1 MAYIAQTAF
10 EVKNSNIRHE
20 DMQNI
25 PGVFGAVADS
35 VFTPADCSAGFLC
48 KQNALTVS
56 EGYESFNILNG
67 NTWQFV
73 AAADGIATGKPGDA
87 TGIYAFNCYNV
98 SSAVDVLGNVY
109 HVGTANTLGLG
120 LPAGERGDFTE
131 LRVGEM
137 YKWGKGNF
145 STAPDE
151 GLIYATISNGMLV
164 ATDTAPTDGS
174 IYFEIL
180 REDGFTRGS
189 RYAFDGYVLRCL
201 RSVAA

>member
-25 PGVFGAVADS
+25 PGVFGSVSDN
-35 VFTPADCSAGFLC
+35 VFTAADCSAGFLC
-48 KQNALTVS
+48 KQSALTKS
-56 EGYESFNILNG
+56 EGYESFGILNG

-98 SSAVDVLGNVY
+98 SSAVDVAGNVY

-131 LRVGEM
+131 LRVGEK
-137 YKWGKGNF
+137 YKFGKGNF
-145 STAPDE
+145 STAPDD
-151 GLIYATISNGMLV
+151 GLIYATIANGLLV
-164 ATDTAPTDGS
+164 ADDEAPTDGS

-180 REDGFTRGS
+180 YEEGFNRGA

-201 RSVAA
+201 RSTAA